1 MRSVFQDLRY
11 AIRVLGKKPGF
22 SGIAILTLAL
32 GIGANA
38 AIFSVVYGILL
49 RPLPYPEPQQLM
61 AVQWGRGA
69 EIEHNDL
76 TGPEVKFLDEQL
88 PQQKSSMIEA
98 MAVKSDFAPVNLIF
112 GGSAQSVPS
121 LKVSSQYFHVLGVQ
135 PQIGNGFGPEQDQT
149 GAPAEAV
156 LSHSLWVNAFAGNS
170 SVLGK
175 TIDLNGQEYT
185 VKGVMPA
192 TFESY
197 PAAAVYLP
205 FHLDEHDNNYPGT
218 NYTTIVRIKS
228 GFTREQAQAQ
238 FEALTAELLREHPDA
253 EHWRQFHFSLTD
265 YRQSLMQRSETSAR
279 DLFILQIAVGF
290 VLLIACTNLASLL
303 FARGSG
309 RSHEI
314 SVRIA
319 LGASR
324 SRILRMLLIED
335 LLLACA
341 GGIIA
346 LLLAFAAVP
355 LLIAASPVELPR
367 TSDIHVSGAVVLFT
381 LGAVIVATLLFGV
394 APALRLFLH
403 NRTNLAEGAK
413 SVTASQRQAFAG
425 RALMVAQTAI
435 ALVLLAGATLMF
447 RSFLKIVAV
456 PPGFQTQRLLT
467 FQVPLTDK
475 RYQKI
480 ANTEQF
486 ATDVVAKLQ
495 ALPGVSSASYVNTMP
510 FVTGVNGYVVPHG
523 RKDIQVNFAT
533 EVRGVTPGF
542 FETLR
547 SPILEGRGISE
558 SDTATSSPVVVIN
571 KTLADRW
578 WPKQNP
584 IGQSV
589 NAGEGSV
596 REVVGVSADLHES
609 SLDQKPAPMI
619 VEPLTQFKDGD
630 IAYINR
636 LFPASF
642 LIRTKTNVDLA
653 NQIREAVHSVD
664 PELPVENIRPMEEV
678 IDVTLAGPRFFGS
691 LFGAFAGFAL
701 LLTAIGIYG
710 LLSYLVNQKVRE
722 IGVRM
727 ALGASRKQVLGVF
740 LRQALLISA
749 LGIVIGVLGAIG
761 LTRFLRA
768 FLFEVRPSDPT
779 ALALA
784 AVLLAITAL
793 IAALVPA
800 LRATRVNPVV
810 ALRYE

>member
-1 MRSVFQDLRY
+1 MRSVLQDLRY
-11 AIRVLGKKPGF
+11 AVRVLAKKPGF
-22 SGIAILTLAL
+22 SVIAILTLAL

-69 EIEHNDL
+69 TIAHNDL
-76 TGPEVKFLDEQL
+76 TGVEVKFLQEQL
-88 PQQKSSMIEA
+88 RQQRSGAVES
-98 MAVKSDFAPVNLIF
+98 MAVKTDFAPVNLIF

-121 LKVSSQYFHVLGVQ
+121 LKVSSRYFHVLGVQ
-135 PQIGNGFGPEQDQT
+135 PQIGNGLGPEQDQP
-149 GAPAEAV
+149 GAPAEVV
-156 LSHSLWVNAFAGNS
+156 LSHSLWVNAFAENPN
-170 SVLGK
+170 VLGR
-175 TIDLNGQEYT
+175 TIDVNGQEYT
-185 VKGVMPA
+185 VTGVMPS

-205 FHLDEHDNNYPGT
+205 FHLNELDENYVGT
-218 NYTTIVRIKS
+218 NYTTIVRVKS
-228 GFTREQAQAQ
+228 GSTRDQAQAQ
-238 FEALTAELLREHPDA
+238 MEGLSTEFRREYANMDSH
-253 EHWRQFHFSLTD
+253 RGKFGFLLTD
-265 YRQSLMQRSETSAR
+265 YRESLMQRSETSAR

-341 GGIIA
+341 GGVIA
-346 LLLAFAAVP
+346 LLLSLAAVP

-381 LGAVIVATLLFGV
+381 LGAVIVATLLFGI
-394 APALRLFLH
+394 APALRLFLQ
-403 NRTNLAEGAK
+403 NRTNLVEGAK
-413 SVTASQRQAFAG
+413 SVTASRGQALAG
-425 RALMVAQTAI
+425 RVLMVAQTSI

-447 RSFLKIVAV
+447 RSFLKMVAV
-456 PPGFQTQRLLT
+456 PPGFATQRLLT
-467 FQVPLTDK
+467 FQVPLTDS
-475 RYQKI
+475 RYQTVAK
-480 ANTEQF
+480 TEQF
-486 ATDVVAKLQ
+486 ADSVVAKLKT
-495 ALPGVSSASYVNTMP
+495 LPGVEAASYVNTMP
-510 FVTGVNGYVVPHG
+510 FVRGVNDYVVPHA

-533 EVRGVTPGF
+533 EVRAVTPGYF
-542 FETLR
+542 RTLR
-547 SPILEGRGISE
+547 SPILEGHGISE

-571 KTLADRW
+571 KTLADLW

-584 IGQSV
+584 VGESV
-589 NAGEGSV
+589 DTGGRAKQV
-596 REVVGVSADLHES
+596 IGVSADLHES
-609 SLDQKPAPMI
+609 SLDQAPSPMI
-619 VEPLTQFKDGD
+619 VVPLTQVGD
-630 IAYINR
+630 HSIAYINR

-642 LIRTKTNVDLA
+642 LIHTKTNVDLA
-653 NQIREAVHSVD
+653 KRIREVVHSVD

-727 ALGASRKQVLGVF
+727 ALGASRRQVLEVF
-740 LRQALLISA
+740 LRQALLISS

-768 FLFEVRPSDPT
+768 FLFEVRPSDPA
-779 ALALA
+779 ALVLA

-793 IAALVPA
+793 VAAFVPA